1 MNDQQIA
8 PTRVSV
14 RRPPLDPGFDPLW
27 ARLLHSAYRNPDD
40 SGVDVTLA
48 LEREPGRFNIWR
60 GRVPG
65 APGGTSPESSAYL
78 RRLVKL
84 LLWIRGGA
92 TIHVDAPAT
101 MVQCIERF
109 FEPDGPLAF
118 DAGLMARAYERPFAI
133 RTGVPD
139 ALPENADSGESIG
152 GHLDGCRIG
161 FDLGA
166 SDYKV
171 AAVRDGTPVFSAEYR
186 WNPVTEPDPEYHYR
200 HLNEGLRKAAAHL
213 PRVDAIGGS
222 SAGIIVQNRIMV
234 ASLFRAV
241 PAERFERDVKPLFE
255 RLQREW
261 GVPLAAAN
269 DGDVT
274 ALAGA
279 LSLERNGILGIAM
292 GSSEAVGYVDPQ
304 GRILGWLNELA
315 FAPVDARPDA
325 PKDEWSGAPGVGAQ
339 YFSQQAV
346 NRLLPAAGIELPAG
360 MAVPERLVEVQRLAA
375 VGDDRAERIFATI
388 GCYLGHTL
396 PLYRQFYD
404 FDDVLIL
411 GRVTSGRGGEI
422 LIEEAHRV
430 LAELYGKAEPPFRIQ
445 VPDESSRRV
454 GQAVAAASLPAR
466 S

>member
-1 MNDQQIA
+1 MNPPHDTPPHA
-8 PTRVSV
+8 SA
-14 RRPPLDPGFDPLW
+14 RRPPLDPGFDPVSVRLPRP
-27 ARLLHSAYRNPDD
+27 ARHPEEKV
-40 SGVDVTLA
+40 GVEIALA

-60 GRVPG
+60 DR
-65 APGGTSPESSAYL
+65 APGDPDGNAPETAAYL
-78 RRLVKL
+78 QRLVKL
-84 LLWIRGGA
+84 LLWMRGGA
-92 TIHVDAPAT
+92 TLHVAAPDAL
-101 MVQCIERF
+101 VRRIESF
-109 FEPDGPLAF
+109 FAPGGPLVF
-118 DAGLMARAYERPFAI
+118 DAGLMARAYERPFAV
-133 RTGVPD
+133 RACAPG
-139 ALPENADSGESIG
+139 ALPEGADSGERIG

-171 AAVRDGTPVFSAEYR
+171 AAVRDGEPVFSAEYR
-186 WNPVTEPDPEYHYR
+186 WNPVTEPDPDYHYG

-241 PAERFERDVKPLFE
+241 PADRFERDVKSLFA

-261 GVPLAAAN
+261 GVPLAVAN

-292 GSSEAVGYVDPQ
+292 GSSEAAGYVDRQ

-346 NRLLPAAGIELPAG
+346 NRLLPAAGIELPAA

-375 VGDDRAERIFATI
+375 AGDPRAERIFATI

-396 PLYRQFYD
+396 PLYRRFYD
-404 FDDVLIL
+404 FGDVLIL

-422 LIEEAHRV
+422 LIDEARRV
-430 LAELYGKAEPPFRIQ
+430 LADLYGGAEPPFRIQ
-445 VPDESSRRV
+445 VPDEKSRRV

>member
-1 MNDQQIA
+1 MKLDPHT
-8 PTRVSV
+8 PTRLSA
-14 RRPPLDPGFDPLW
+14 RRPPLDPAFEPLW
-27 ARLLHSAYRNPDD
+27 APLLRSAHRPREE
-40 SGVDVTLA
+40 SGVEFALA
-48 LEREPGRFNIWR
+48 LEREPGRVSVWR
-60 GRVPG
+60 GRAPG
-65 APGGTSPESSAYL
+65 APDGTSPESASYL
-78 RRLVKL
+78 RHLVKL
-84 LLWIRGGA
+84 LLWMRGGA
-92 TIHVDAPAT
+92 TVQVAAPDAL
-101 MVQCIERF
+101 VRRIESF
-109 FEPDGPLAF
+109 FAPEGPLAF
-118 DAGLMARAYERPFAI
+118 DAGLMARAYERPFAV
-133 RTGVPD
+133 RGCAPD
-139 ALPENADSGESIG
+139 ALPADADSGERIG

-186 WNPVTEPDPEYHYR
+186 WNPVTEPDPDYHYR
-200 HLNEGLRKAAAHL
+200 YLNEGLRKAAAHL

-241 PAERFERDVKPLFE
+241 PADRFERDVKPLFA

-261 GVPLAAAN
+261 GVPLAVAN

-292 GSSEAVGYVDPQ
+292 GSSEAAGYVDRQ

-346 NRLLPAAGIELPAG
+346 NRLLSAAGIELPAG

-375 VGDDRAERIFATI
+375 AGDPRAERIFASI

-396 PLYRQFYD
+396 PLYRLFYD
-404 FDDVLIL
+404 FGDVLVL

-430 LAELYGKAEPPFRIQ
+430 LAELYGDAEPPFRIQ
-445 VPDESSRRV
+445 VPDEKSRRV
-454 GQAVAAASLPAR
+454 GQAVAAASLPAV
-466 S
+466 